1 MLFLTYLLVGT
12 VTGFLAGLFGIGG
25 GTVIVPMLI
34 VLLPQSG
41 IADAQLLPM
50 ALGTSFATIVFTSIA
65 SARQHHKLGNVD
77 FSVFRFFV
85 PMLMLSVFVCSW
97 LVTFLSK
104 AVLVK
109 IFAVMMLFLSG
120 KMLCSSRQTTL
131 IVAKPMTPKIQL
143 LAGGIIG
150 TLASFAVIGGGGFI
164 VPFLNS
170 RGFTMKRAIGTS
182 SACGVLLALGATVSF
197 MLSGQKMA
205 HVPEYSIGF
214 VYLPAFFGIVLAST
228 FTSKW
233 GAICASKLPVS
244 VLKKAFAVFLCA
256 VAISMFFK

>member
-41 IADAQLLPM
+41 IAYAQLLPM

-97 LVTFLSK
+97 LVTFLPK
-104 AVLVK
+104 AVLIK

-150 TLASFAVIGGGGFI
+150 TLASFAGIGGGGFI

-170 RGFTMKRAIGTS
+170 R
-182 SACGVLLALGATVSF
+182 VLR
-197 MLSGQKMA
+197 
-205 HVPEYSIGF
+205 
-214 VYLPAFFGIVLAST
+214 
-228 FTSKW
+228 
-233 GAICASKLPVS
+233 
-244 VLKKAFAVFLCA
+244 
-256 VAISMFFK
+256 